1 MENKDILIVLLNRP
15 ATGGYLFHNQIMYC
29 HVKAAMTFI
38 NWVYFHKF
46 SDEQLERIDQIG
58 IKDGKLSDFYFIP
71 KDSIFKSRV
80 MLI

>member
-1 MENKDILIVLLNRP
+1 MENKDILSVLLNRP
-15 ATGGYLFHNQIMYC
+15 ATGGYLFHNQNMYC

-46 SDEQLERIDQIG
+46 SDDHRKRIAQG
-58 IKDGKLSDFYFIP
+58 IKNESLSDFYFIP
-71 KDSIFKSRV
+71 KDRIFKSKV

>member
-15 ATGGYLFHNQIMYC
+15 ATGGYLFNNQIMYC

-38 NWVYFHKF
+38 DWVYFHKF
-46 SDEQLERIDQIG
+46 SVMQLERIAQG
-58 IKDGKLSDFYFIP
+58 IKDDRLPDFYFIP
-71 KDSIFKSRV
+71 RDSIFNSKV

>member
-15 ATGGYLFHNQIMYC
+15 ATGGYLFHNQAMFC

-38 NWVYFHKF
+38 DWVYFYQF
-46 SDEQLERIDQIG
+46 SDDQLKRIAQG
-58 IKDGKLSDFYFIP
+58 IKRERLSDFYFIP
-71 KDSIFKSRV
+71 KVSIFNSKG

>member
-1 MENKDILIVLLNRP
+1 MENKDILSVLLNRP

-46 SDEQLERIDQIG
+46 SDDHRKRIAQG
-58 IKDGKLSDFYFIP
+58 IKNESLSDFYFIP
-71 KDSIFKSRV
+71 KDRIFKSKV